1 MFLFSSLES
10 ISQQQEFLT
19 LAVNEIISGEKPFKM
34 FFSFLVVV
42 FLALELENCFRIF
55 SITFARVSTWFVTK
69 MNQ

>member
-10 ISQQQEFLT
+10 ISQQQEFST
-19 LAVNEIISGEKPFKM
+19 LAVNEIISGGKPFKM

-42 FLALELENCFRIF
+42 FWRWNSKTASVFFL
-55 SITFARVSTWFVTK
+55 ITFACVSTWFVTK

>member
-10 ISQQQEFLT
+10 ISQQQEFST

-42 FLALELENCFRIF
+42 FWRWNSKTASVFF
-55 SITFARVSTWFVTK
+55 DTFARVSTWFVTK